1 MSNSCNIKYE
11 LIKTSRIFFIHET
24 VFNKKVYFFLHLSKK
39 FPEGVKYNKHMGVL
53 VVIPILL
60 FFS

>member
-39 FPEGVKYNKHMGVL
+39 FPEGVKYNKHIG
-53 VVIPILL
+53 
-60 FFS
+60 F